1 MRSFISRVR
10 TNITPTVIVLGAILA
25 FAAFLRFYRLDAIP
39 PGLNQDEAFNLL
51 DVLNLLRGQFSIFFP
66 ANTGREPLWFYLN
79 TAAVAFFGANAFAL
93 RFSAAIIGTLTIV
106 LVYGFAREL
115 FRSTQ
120 VAALAAFLM
129 AISVWHIFFSRYG
142 LRIILAVPLTLL
154 ALWWFWRGLT
164 HREGTPKY
172 FTLAGVCASL
182 AVYTYLSCRL
192 LPFVLI
198 VLTAF
203 AMLANRARTREYFI
217 GLAIAGIAA
226 LVVFLP
232 LGVYLVTH
240 PDDFIGHTANLSI
253 LDPRV
258 NGGDIPRALW
268 NNTIAVAGMFLGVGD
283 HEAYRNIPNRPVF
296 DPFIG
301 AFFIVGIVAML
312 VTLFARRSP
321 YEARVRAFLIA
332 AWFAFFMLSSIT
344 SDDAPSFLRTLPA
357 VPAVMMLAAWGV
369 VEVWNRV
376 RGIQF
381 RRLAAGVFAVL
392 VCIGAIIGARDYLAF
407 GESGVAYFAF
417 DTHVADTANWITA
430 QASSSQVYLAPL
442 WARQGTMQFITRRV
456 FIKSF
461 ESRDTVILPAREAGK
476 DALIVYPWE
485 QEKKAEKLGERLG
498 ALDAREII
506 TGSAGIPVAVAY
518 RVPAQNLP
526 DEKNPLD
533 ALARGGEFIQPQK
546 TLRAVWADSF
556 ELLGYSV
563 HALDAPQR
571 NLEVT
576 LFFHALKP
584 MADDY
589 TFSVKARDD
598 RDRTWGQDDKWL
610 GDNSYQTSMWSPGD
624 LIVEKFYPGL
634 SACAPASEYRL
645 TVEVYNPKTMQ
656 TLSLTDH
663 DGNMLALDT
672 TRARASQG
680 NRIEDL
686 EIDQPL
692 DLQIAPQNHLLGYT
706 LTPNELRAGDPF
718 SLSLFWRGQGNGA
731 TLRATIR
738 LRDAAKRDMLLAE
751 QDLAIPADGRGL
763 CALFD
768 VRVPGDL
775 APGMGALFVNGTKIT
790 DVNINK

>member
-1 MRSFISRVR
+1 MHSFISRVR
-10 TNITPTVIVLGAILA
+10 TNITPTIILGAILA
-25 FAAFLRFYRLDAIP
+25 LAAFLRFYRLDAIP

-51 DVLNLLRGQFSIFFP
+51 DVLNVLRGQFSIFFP

-79 TAAVAFFGANAFAL
+79 TATVAFFGANAFAL
-93 RFSAAIIGTLTIV
+93 RFSAALIGTVTV
-106 LVYGFAREL
+106 ALVFGFARDV

-120 VAALAAFLM
+120 VAALASLLT

-164 HREGTPKY
+164 RCKNTRRY
-172 FTLAGVCASL
+172 FALAGVGTSL

-198 VLTAF
+198 LLTAF
-203 AMLANRARTREYFI
+203 AMLTNRARARAYFI
-217 GLAIAGIAA
+217 GLAITGIVA
-226 LVVFLP
+226 LLIFLP
-232 LGVYLVTH
+232 LGIYFVAH

-258 NGGDIPRALW
+258 NGGDILRALW
-268 NNTIAVAGMFLGVGD
+268 NSTIAVAGMFLGIGD

-312 VTLFARRSP
+312 VTMFARRSSF
-321 YEARVRAFLIA
+321 EERVRAFLIA

-369 VEVWNRV
+369 SEVWNRL
-376 RGIQF
+376 RGIRL
-381 RRLAAGVFAVL
+381 RRLVAGAFAVL
-392 VCIGAIIGARDYLAF
+392 VCIGAIIGARDYFVF

-430 QASSSQVYLAPL
+430 QALSSQVYLAPL
-442 WARQGTMQFITRRV
+442 WARQGTLQLITRRV
-456 FIKSF
+456 PVKSF
-461 ESRDTVILPAREAGK
+461 ESRDTVILPARAAGK

-485 QEKKAEKLGERLG
+485 QEKKAQKLGERLG
-498 ALDAREII
+498 ALGAREVI
-506 TGSAGIPVAVAY
+506 TGSAGFPVALAY

-526 DEKNPLD
+526 DEKNPLA
-533 ALARGGEFIQPQK
+533 ALAHGGDFIQPQK
-546 TLRAVWADSF
+546 TIRAVWNDSL

-563 HALDAPQR
+563 DALDAPQR

-598 RDRTWGQDDKWL
+598 RERTWGQDDKWA
-610 GDNSYQTSMWSPGD
+610 GDNSYATSVWSPGD

-634 SACAPASEYRL
+634 NACAPAGDYRV
-645 TVEVYNPKTMQ
+645 TIEVYNPKTMQ
-656 TLSLTDH
+656 TLALSDRDGSSLV
-663 DGNMLALDT
+663 LDMT
-672 TRARASQG
+672 HARTSQG

-686 EIDQPL
+686 EISQPL
-692 DLQIAPQNHLLGYT
+692 DLQIAPSRLLGYT

-718 SLSLFWRGQGNGA
+718 SLSLYWRGQGNGA

-768 VRVPGDL
+768 VRVPSDL
-775 APGMGALFVNGTKIT
+775 APGMGALFVNGIKIT